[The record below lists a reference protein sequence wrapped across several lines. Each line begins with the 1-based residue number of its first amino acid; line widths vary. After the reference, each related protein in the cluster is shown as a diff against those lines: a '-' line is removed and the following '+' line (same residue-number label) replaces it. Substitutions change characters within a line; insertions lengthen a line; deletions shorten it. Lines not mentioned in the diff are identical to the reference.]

1 MKKQIKTIF
10 TVVSI
15 LVILAFTM
23 FVVNQVASIYNNV
36 YAMNPLL
43 GNIVLGVLILVFAAL
58 FIIPIVLYFKLP
70 KPLKHPTNEAEKVIF
85 LKQVQKR
92 LTNNKH
98 LKGQNFDFTREEEIK
113 RALKILDDKAD
124 ISIHKNAQNVFLTT
138 AISQNGK
145 LDALTI
151 LVTQTKMVWE
161 IAHIYWQRPALRD
174 LFNVYANVG
183 ATAFLAS
190 EIENLDISRQIEPI
204 MSAMLKSPGKALPIV
219 GHAAHII
226 TDSILEGSINAFLT
240 LRVGIITKRYCDSL
254 EAFDKKA
261 VRRNA
266 FIEASSLL
274 KTLVV
279 KSSGQVINS
288 ILNATKR
295 MGTNTLKS
303 GVNVIEKAAL
313 GIKTG
318 LESIAEKIVGKK
330 SDQTENPE
338 SLN

>member
-15 LVILAFTM
+15 LVILGFIL
-23 FVVNQVASIYNNV
+23 FIINQVASIYNNV

-70 KPLKHPTNEAEKVIF
+70 KPLKHPTNEAEKIIF
-85 LKQVQKR
+85 LKQIGKR

-98 LKGQNFDFTREEEIK
+98 LQGQNFDFSKEEEIK
-113 RALKILDDKAD
+113 KALKILDDRAD

-254 EAFDKKA
+254 EAFDKQA

-295 MGTNTLKS
+295 MGTNTIKS
-303 GVNVIEKAAL
+303 GISTIEKATL
-313 GIKTG
+313 GIKSG
-318 LESIAEKIVGKK
+318 LESIAEKIVGK
-330 SDQTENPE
+330 NI
-338 SLN
+338 